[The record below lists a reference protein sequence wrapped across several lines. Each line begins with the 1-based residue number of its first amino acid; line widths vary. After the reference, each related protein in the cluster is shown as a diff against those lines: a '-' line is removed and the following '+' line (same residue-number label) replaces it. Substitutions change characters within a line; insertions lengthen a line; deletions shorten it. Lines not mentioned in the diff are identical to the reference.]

1 MKRRSLLYGLH
12 LLFLCCVL
20 LTSCSMEDNGS
31 MERTEQQLHDGE
43 WTGSG
48 EGRSGSII
56 AKVTVKNHEVES
68 VTIVSQSESV
78 FAQDA
83 RVETGW
89 PTSWSMAASLV

>member
-1 MKRRSLLYGLH
+1 
-12 LLFLCCVL
+12 
-20 LTSCSMEDNGS
+20 MEDNGS

>member
-1 MKRRSLLYGLH
+1 MKRRSLLFGVH

-20 LTSCSMEDNGS
+20 LTSCSNEDNSS
-31 MERTEQQLHDGE
+31 MERTEEQLQDGE

-78 FAQDA
+78 FAQEA
-83 RVETGW
+83 IRA
-89 PTSWSMAASLV
+89 SWKEPLAGRT